1 MASQKKS
8 ITFSDIAQYT
18 GLSKATISRYFN
30 HPSYLTRESIDMI
43 SKALKELNYQENKLA
58 SVFAKGN
65 SEIIGI
71 IVPNFFYQFYSYFL
85 NHVLNTY
92 EQYGFKFI
100 TFLGNN
106 DCEAEKKCLNEL
118 LAYQV
123 IGLINLSHSLSS
135 EYLAALNVPVVTVER
150 EDRFISSVN
159 TNNYSGAR
167 MAVDL
172 LRRNNC
178 EIYFHVNSPVPPSVP
193 AYGRIQGFTDTCSAY
208 NLQNELILRSFTD
221 NYEEAYACLLDIYQ
235 SIKNKYPG
243 KRKGFFF
250 CNDTYAHI
258 FLNILVKHGE
268 CIPDEYQIIGFVNSP
283 DSSQSIIPITTISQ
297 DIPAIAQSAIDL
309 IAQQISRTDSGEE
322 RCNGSGSIQHIVIQ
336 PSLIE
341 RDTTSQT
348 L

>member
-30 HPSYLTRESIDMI
+30 QPSYLTQESIDMI

-58 SVFAKGN
+58 RVFAKGN

-71 IVPNFFYQFYSYFL
+71 IVPNFFYQFYSHFL

-106 DCEAEKKCLNEL
+106 DCEAERKCLNEL
-118 LAYQV
+118 LAYQI
-123 IGLINLSHSLSS
+123 IGLIDLSHNLSS
-135 EYLAALNVPVVTVER
+135 EYLSRLDIPVVTVER

-159 TNNYSGAR
+159 TNNYSGAK
-167 MAVDL
+167 MAVNL
-172 LRRNNC
+172 LHRNNC
-178 EIYFHVNSPVPPSVP
+178 DIYFHVNSPVSPAIP
-193 AYGRIQGFTDTCSAY
+193 AYGRIQGFTDTCSAH
-208 NLQNELILRSFTD
+208 NLPNELILRPFTD
-221 NYEEAYACLLDIYQ
+221 NYEESYACLQNIYHT
-235 SIKNKYPG
+235 IKKKYPG

-268 CIPDEYQIIGFVNSP
+268 QIPDEYQIIGFDNSP

-309 IAQQISRTDSGEE
+309 IAQQINRNIADDQPVNESL
-322 RCNGSGSIQHIVIQ
+322 QHIIIQ

-341 RDTTSQT
+341 RETTS
-348 L
+348 

>member
-30 HPSYLTRESIDMI
+30 QPSYLTQENIDII

-58 SVFAKGN
+58 RVFAKGN

-118 LAYQV
+118 LAYQI
-123 IGLINLSHSLSS
+123 IGLIDLSHNLSS
-135 EYLAALNVPVVTVER
+135 EYLSRLNIPVVSVER

-172 LRRNNC
+172 LRRNKC
-178 EIYFHVNSPVPPSVP
+178 EIYFHVNSSVLPAVP
-193 AYGRIQGFTDTCSAY
+193 AYGRIQGFSDICSTY
-208 NLQNELILRSFTD
+208 HLPNELILRPFTD
-221 NYEEAYACLLDIYQ
+221 NYEESYSCLLDIYQ
-235 SIKNKYPG
+235 TAKAKYPG

-258 FLNILVKHGE
+258 FLNILVKHRE
-268 CIPDEYQIIGFVNSP
+268 NIPDEYQIIGFDNSP

-309 IAQQISRTDSGEE
+309 IAHQINQSSIDGQA
-322 RCNGSGSIQHIVIQ
+322 GSESIQHIIIQ
-336 PSLIE
+336 PTLIE
-341 RDTTSQT
+341 RETTS
-348 L
+348 